1 MNNKFTKTCL
11 LCSMKYSTQQAL
23 SLHINRS
30 HKISFKYYYD
40 KFLKKEDDGICKTCN
55 KETRFSL
62 GKYRLFCSTKCSTNN
77 PEIRKKIQETSME
90 RYGTI
95 NPCKN
100 KEIREKLVKSQS
112 LLDFKPITA
121 KRKKTCLKR
130 YGVDNPSKSK
140 EIIAKI
146 ESIHRKNWG
155 CKSSAQHPLVIEKR
169 KKTCLKRYGVDCY
182 LKTPEVLEK
191 RKKTCLKRYGCE
203 HASQNKE
210 IKEKTLISHKNYIYN
225 SFKKFQDR
233 IIPMFT
239 IEEFT
244 GCGYDKDYKW
254 KCVKCGKVF
263 QCNYA
268 DGRIPRCY
276 TCYPKLHALEENK
289 LFYFISSLGVTID
302 RNRRNLK
309 GKELD
314 VYIPEKKIAIEYDG
328 IYWHGETVSGKDS
341 TYHLNKTIE
350 CEKKGI
356 KLIHIFE
363 DEWLNKKEIVKSR
376 LKHILNKIKYS
387 IGARQCTINI
397 ISIDLKNK
405 FLNKYHLQ
413 GEDKSAIHLG
423 AFYKNRLVAVMTF
436 SKLRKALGQNDIK
449 NSWELSRFATIKN
462 FTITG
467 IANKILSHFEK
478 TYKPTYII
486 SYADRRWSKGNLY
499 YKLGFKMDHISN
511 PSYWYLKAG
520 IIKRIHRFN
529 FRKNVLKDKLDVF
542 DPTKTEWENMQN
554 NKYDR
559 IWDCG
564 NYVFIKTY

>member
-121 KRKKTCLKR
+121 
-130 YGVDNPSKSK
+130 
-140 EIIAKI
+140 
-146 ESIHRKNWG
+146 
-155 CKSSAQHPLVIEKR
+155 
-169 KKTCLKRYGVDCY
+169 
-182 LKTPEVLEK
+182 K

>member
-1 MNNKFTKTCL
+1 
-11 LCSMKYSTQQAL
+11 
-23 SLHINRS
+23 
-30 HKISFKYYYD
+30 
-40 KFLKKEDDGICKTCN
+40 
-55 KETRFSL
+55 
-62 GKYRLFCSTKCSTNN
+62 
-77 PEIRKKIQETSME
+77 
-90 RYGTI
+90 
-95 NPCKN
+95 
-100 KEIREKLVKSQS
+100 
-112 LLDFKPITA
+112 
-121 KRKKTCLKR
+121 
-130 YGVDNPSKSK
+130 VDNPSKSEK
-140 EIIAKI
+140 IIKKI
-146 ESIHRKNWG
+146 EAIHRKNWG
-155 CKSSAQHPLVIEKR
+155 YKSSAQHPLIIEKR
-169 KKTCLKRYGVDCY
+169 KKTCLKKYGVDSY
-182 LKTPEVLEK
+182 LKTPGILEK
-191 RKKTCLKRYGCE
+191 TKITNLRKYGYE

-210 IKEKTLISHKNYIYN
+210 IKEKILKSHKIYIYN

-233 IIPMFT
+233 IIPMFS

-268 DGRIPRCY
+268 DGRVPRCY
-276 TCYPKLHALEENK
+276 VCNPKLHAVEENN
-289 LFYFISSLGVTID
+289 LFNFINSLEGVIID

-314 VYIPEKKIAIEYDG
+314 IYIPDKKIAIEYNG
-328 IYWHGETVSGKDS
+328 IYWHGELASGKDS
-341 TYHLNKTIE
+341 TYHLNKTVE

-376 LKHILNKIKYS
+376 LKHILNKTKYS
-387 IGARQCTINI
+387 IGARKCKINL

-413 GEDKSAIHLG
+413 GRDRSSIHLG
-423 AFYKNRLVAVMTF
+423 AFYKNHLIAVMTF
-436 SKLRKALGQNDIK
+436 SKLRKALGQNNIK

-467 IANKILSHFEK
+467 VANKILSYFEK
-478 TYKPTYII
+478 NYKPTYII
-486 SYADRRWSKGNLY
+486 SYADRRWSQGNLY
-499 YKLGFKMDHISN
+499 YKLEFKMDHISK
-511 PSYWYLKAG
+511 PSYWYIKAG

-529 FRKNVLKDKLDVF
+529 FRKNILKNKLSNF

-559 IWDCG
+559 VWDCG